1 MLVYVYFD
9 VIKFILV
16 DVIVIVLV
24 VKDDFLLIL
33 MKMLL
38 FLKRFLL
45 YFCLKFDF
53 VCGVRVESI
62 DL

>member
-1 MLVYVYFD
+1 M
-9 VIKFILV
+9 V
-16 DVIVIVLV
+16 DVIVIVLG
-24 VKDDFLLIL
+24 VKDEFLLIL

-38 FLKRFLL
+38 LLKRFLL
-45 YFCLKFDF
+45 YFCFKFDF